1 MIVINSRETSLSAK
15 LIERYRAIEPATVG
29 HILEFGFCD
38 PSLQPL
44 WRPCSVVGP
53 AFTVRTTALDSAIVH
68 VAIDMAEPGD
78 VILIDR
84 NGDNK
89 HACWGGMTSLAAK
102 MRGITGTIVDGCATD
117 FVEIEELSYPVYARS
132 ITALT
137 TKALAEGGEINTQIQ
152 VGGVTVNPGDLV
164 VADSDG
170 ILIMTPELAAEMVE
184 QAEARQKRG
193 AWAQEE
199 LLKGTKISELSGSA
213 EKVRA
218 RLA

>member
-1 MIVINSRETSLSAK
+1 MIVINPRQCFLSEELVA
-15 LIERYRAIEPATVG
+15 RYKQIEPATVG

-38 PSLQPL
+38 PGIQPL
-44 WRPCSVVGP
+44 WRPCSLVGP
-53 AFTVRTTALDSAIVH
+53 AFTIRTTALDSSVVH

-84 NGDNK
+84 NGDGK

-102 MRGITGTIVDGCATD
+102 VRGLAGSIVDGCATD
-117 FVEIEELSYPVYARS
+117 FLEIQELAYPVYARS
-132 ITALT
+132 VTALT
-137 TKALAEGGEINTQIQ
+137 TKGLAEGGEINTPIHI
-152 VGGVTVNPGDLV
+152 GGVVVNPGDLV

-170 ILIMTPELAAEMVE
+170 ILVMTPEIAAEIVDH
-184 QAEARQKRG
+184 AEERQKRG
-193 AWAQEE
+193 AWIQEE
-199 LLKGTKISELSGSA
+199 LKKGAKISELSGSA

>member
-1 MIVINSRETSLSAK
+1 MIVINPRQCFLSEE
-15 LIERYRAIEPATVG
+15 LVVRYKQIEPATVG

-38 PSLQPL
+38 PGIQPL

-53 AFTVRTTALDSAIVH
+53 AFTIRTTALDSSVVH

-84 NGDNK
+84 NGDGK

-102 MRGITGTIVDGCATD
+102 VRGLAGSIVDGCATD
-117 FVEIEELSYPVYARS
+117 FLEIQELAYPVYARS
-132 ITALT
+132 VTALT
-137 TKALAEGGEINTQIQ
+137 TKGLAEGGEINTPIHI
-152 VGGVTVNPGDLV
+152 GGVVVNPGDLV

-170 ILIMTPELAAEMVE
+170 ILVMTPEIAAEIVDH
-184 QAEARQKRG
+184 AEERQKRG
-193 AWAQEE
+193 AWIQEE
-199 LLKGTKISELSGSA
+199 LKKGAKISELSGSA

>member
-1 MIVINSRETSLSAK
+1 MIVINPRKDNLPEE
-15 LIERYRAIEPATVG
+15 LIKRYRAIEPATVG

-38 PSLQPL
+38 PGLQPL

-53 AFTVRTTALDSAIVH
+53 AFTVRTTALDSSVVH

-84 NGDNK
+84 NGDTR

-102 MRGITGTIVDGCATD
+102 RRGIAGTIVDGCATD
-117 FVEIEELSYPVYARS
+117 FVEIQELAFPVYARS

-137 TKALAEGGEINTQIQ
+137 TKGLAESGEINTSIQI
-152 VGGVTVNPGDLV
+152 GGVVVNPGDLV

-170 ILIMTPELAAEMVE
+170 ILIMSPELAAELVE

-193 AWAQEE
+193 AWAQEQ
-199 LLKGTKISELSGSA
+199 LLKGAKISELSGSA

>member
-1 MIVINSRETSLSAK
+1 MIVINPRQCFLSEELVA
-15 LIERYRAIEPATVG
+15 RYKQIEPATVG

-38 PSLQPL
+38 PGIQPL

-53 AFTVRTTALDSAIVH
+53 AFTIRTTALDSSVVH

-84 NGDNK
+84 NGDGK

-102 MRGITGTIVDGCATD
+102 VRGLAGSIVDGCATD
-117 FVEIEELSYPVYARS
+117 FLEIQELAYPVYARS
-132 ITALT
+132 VTALT
-137 TKALAEGGEINTQIQ
+137 TKGLAEGGEINTPIHI
-152 VGGVTVNPGDLV
+152 GGVVVNPGDLV

-170 ILIMTPELAAEMVE
+170 ILVMTPEIAAEIVDH
-184 QAEARQKRG
+184 AEERQKRG
-193 AWAQEE
+193 AWIQEE
-199 LLKGTKISELSGSA
+199 LKKGAKISELSGSA

>member
-1 MIVINSRETSLSAK
+1 MIVINPRESSLSAE
-15 LIERYRAIEPATVG
+15 LIERYRSIEPATIG
-29 HILEFGFCD
+29 HMLEFGFCD
-38 PSLQPL
+38 PALQPL

-84 NGDNK
+84 NADAT

-102 MRGITGTIVDGCATD
+102 VRGIAGTIVDGCATD
-117 FVEIEELSYPVYARS
+117 IVEIEELVYPVYARS

-152 VGGVTVNPGDLV
+152 IGGVVVNPGDLV

-170 ILIMTPELAAEMVE
+170 ILIMSPETAAEMVA

-199 LLKGTKISELSGSA
+199 LMKGTKISELSGSA

-218 RLA
+218 RLR

>member
-1 MIVINSRETSLSAK
+1 MIVINPRATSLSAE
-15 LIERYRAIEPATVG
+15 LIERYRSIEPATVG
-29 HILEFGFCD
+29 HMLEFGFCD
-38 PSLQPL
+38 PGLQPL

-53 AFTVRTTALDSAIVH
+53 AFTVRTTALDSAVVH

-84 NGDNK
+84 NGDGK

-102 MRGITGTIVDGCATD
+102 IRGIAGTIVDGCATD
-117 FVEIEELSYPVYARS
+117 FLEIQEFAFPVYARS

-137 TKALAEGGEINTQIQ
+137 TKGLAESGEINTQVQI
-152 VGGVTVNPGDLV
+152 GGVAVNPGDLV

-170 ILIMTPELAAEMVE
+170 ILIMSPEAAAELVD
-184 QAEARQKRG
+184 QAEVRQKRG
-193 AWAQEE
+193 AWAQNE
-199 LLKGTKISELSGSA
+199 LLKGAKISEMSGSA

>member
-1 MIVINSRETSLSAK
+1 MIVINPREDSLSAE
-15 LIERYRAIEPATVG
+15 LIERYKAIEPATVG

-38 PSLQPL
+38 PGLQPL

-53 AFTVRTTALDSAIVH
+53 AFTVRTTALDSAVVH

-84 NGDNK
+84 NGDSR

-102 MRGITGTIVDGCATD
+102 MRGIAGTIVDGCATD
-117 FVEIEELSYPVYARS
+117 FLEIEELAFAVYARS

-152 VGGVTVNPGDLV
+152 IGGVTVNPGDLV

-170 ILIMTPELAAEMVE
+170 ILIMTPDLAAKVVD

-193 AWAQEE
+193 AWAQEKLSE
-199 LLKGTKISELSGSA
+199 GAKISELSGSA
-213 EKVRA
+213 AKVRA
-218 RLA
+218 NLA

>member
-1 MIVINSRETSLSAK
+1 MIVINPRPSSLSAE
-15 LIERYRAIEPATVG
+15 LIERYRSIEPATVG
-29 HILEFGFCD
+29 HMLEFGFCD
-38 PSLQPL
+38 PGLQPL
-44 WRPCSVVGP
+44 WRPCNVVGP
-53 AFTVRTTALDSAIVH
+53 AFTVRTTALDSSIVH

-84 NGDNK
+84 NGDGK

-102 MRGITGTIVDGCATD
+102 MRGIAGTIVDGCATD
-117 FVEIEELSYPVYARS
+117 FLEIQELAYPVYARS

-137 TKALAEGGEINTQIQ
+137 TKGLAESGEINTQIQ
-152 VGGVTVNPGDLV
+152 IGGVAVNPGDLV

-170 ILIMTPELAAEMVE
+170 ILILSPEAAAEMVD

-193 AWAQEE
+193 AWVQEE
-199 LLKGTKISELSGSA
+199 LLKGAKISEMSGSA
-213 EKVRA
+213 EKIRA

>member
-1 MIVINSRETSLSAK
+1 MIVINPRQCFLSEELVA
-15 LIERYRAIEPATVG
+15 RYKQIEPATVG

-38 PSLQPL
+38 PGIQPL
-44 WRPCSVVGP
+44 WRPCSIVGP
-53 AFTVRTTALDSAIVH
+53 AFTIRTTALDSSVVH

-84 NGDNK
+84 NGDGK

-102 MRGITGTIVDGCATD
+102 VRGLAGSIVDGCATD
-117 FVEIEELSYPVYARS
+117 FLEIQELAYPVYARS
-132 ITALT
+132 VTALT
-137 TKALAEGGEINTQIQ
+137 TKGLAEGGEINTPIHI
-152 VGGVTVNPGDLV
+152 GGVVVNPGDLV

-170 ILIMTPELAAEMVE
+170 ILVMTPEIAAEIVDH
-184 QAEARQKRG
+184 AEERQKRG
-193 AWAQEE
+193 AWIQEE
-199 LLKGTKISELSGSA
+199 LKKGAKISELSGSA

>member
-1 MIVINSRETSLSAK
+1 MIVINPRESSLSAE
-15 LIERYRAIEPATVG
+15 LIERYRSIEPATAG

-38 PSLQPL
+38 PGLQPL
-44 WRPCSVVGP
+44 WRPCNVVGP

-84 NGDNK
+84 NGDGK

-102 MRGITGTIVDGCATD
+102 MRGLSGTIVDGCATD
-117 FVEIEELSYPVYARS
+117 ILEIEDLAYPVYARS
-132 ITALT
+132 VTALT
-137 TKALAEGGEINTQIQ
+137 TKALAEGGEINTQVQI
-152 VGGVTVNPGDLV
+152 GGVAVNPGDLI

-170 ILIMTPELAAEMVE
+170 ILIMSPETAAELVE

-193 AWAQEE
+193 AWAQEK
-199 LLKGTKISELSGSA
+199 LLKGAKISDLSGSA
-213 EKVRA
+213 EKVQA
-218 RLA
+218 RLV

>member
-1 MIVINSRETSLSAK
+1 MIVVNPRETSLSEE
-15 LIERYRAIEPATVG
+15 LIQRYKAIEPATVG

-38 PSLQPL
+38 PGLQPL

-53 AFTVRTTALDSAIVH
+53 AFTVRTTALDSAVVH

-84 NGDNK
+84 NGDGK

-102 MRGITGTIVDGCATD
+102 MRGIAGTIVDGCATD
-117 FVEIEELSYPVYARS
+117 FVEIEELAYPVYARS

-137 TKALAEGGEINTQIQ
+137 TKGLAEGGEINTPVQI
-152 VGGVTVNPGDLV
+152 GGVTVMPGELV

-170 ILIMTPELAAEMVE
+170 ILIMTPEVAAQMLE

-193 AWAQEE
+193 AWAQDQ

-213 EKVRA
+213 DKVRV